1 MPSIRIVVSLI
12 ALCLFAAC
20 ANIIPPSG
28 GPSDVK
34 APQLLSTQPQDSLR
48 NKRVTRIELKFD
60 EFVTVSDV
68 MKELQI
74 SPALKFSPTVIASGK
89 TVVIKIAD
97 SLLQENTTYTINMG
111 KAIKDLHESNPYVGK
126 PFIFSTGAWFDSLR
140 LKGSVIDVGK
150 GQRDSSGL
158 VKVLLY
164 DAQLP
169 FDIVVKQKPAYVT
182 KANTKGEFLFTG
194 LPSRNF
200 RIFALKENGDNQL
213 FDNDEELIAFSDTVY
228 NPSLD
233 TSGIRLSL
241 FQEALDSVRI
251 KTETKSDEK
260 FGRKAKAAE
269 LKQSLAPT
277 LDAKTFNYKVIVD
290 TNRPD
295 KRTQDINAPL
305 EVYVSRKVTAI
316 DAQRILFSMDSNGV
330 EIESKYQSS
339 LDSSMKKLSLSTQWK
354 PNTQYTL
361 RLMKGFIKDSSNSD
375 AMPSKYIFR
384 TKSDE
389 DYGKLEVNIPNK
401 YVGKRYLLKV
411 FRDAEMIYLSTISS
425 NQITLKQLKPGA
437 YKIIIIEDTNG
448 DGDWTTGELKTKRHA
463 ELVIPYD
470 GIINMKAGWEHV
482 VDFAQA
488 KQ

>member
-1 MPSIRIVVSLI
+1 MSSIRIVVSLI

-60 EFVTVSDV
+60 EYVTVSDV
-68 MKELQI
+68 IKEIQI

-111 KAIKDLHESNPYVGK
+111 KAIKDLHESNPYIGK
-126 PFIFSTGAWFDSLR
+126 PFIFSTGAWFDSLQ
-140 LKGSVIDVGK
+140 LKGSVIDASK
-150 GQRDSSGL
+150 GQRDSSGS

-182 KANTKGEFLFTG
+182 KTNTKGEFLFTG
-194 LPSRNF
+194 LPSQNF
-200 RIFALKENGDNQL
+200 RIFALKESGDNQL
-213 FDNDEELIAFSDTVY
+213 FDNDEELIAFADTTY

-233 TSGIRLSL
+233 TLGIPLSI
-241 FQEALDSVRI
+241 FQEIPDSIRI

-260 FGRKAKAAE
+260 FGRKAKATE
-269 LKQSLAPT
+269 LKQSVPT
-277 LDAKTFNYKVIVD
+277 LDAKTFNYKAMVD

-305 EVYVSRKVTAI
+305 EVYVSRKVKSI
-316 DAQRILFSMDSNGV
+316 DRQRVLLSLDSNGTEV
-330 EIESKYQSS
+330 ESKYENS
-339 LDSSMKKLSLSTQWK
+339 LDSSRKKLSLSTQWK
-354 PNTQYTL
+354 PNTLYTL
-361 RLMKGFIKDSSNSD
+361 RLMKGFIKDSSDAD

-389 DYGKLEVNIPNK
+389 DYGKLEVNVPNK
-401 YVGKRYLLKV
+401 YIGKRYLLKV
-411 FRDAEMIYLSTISS
+411 LRDAEMIYLSSISS
-425 NQITLKQLKPGA
+425 NQIALKQLKPGV

-463 ELVIPYD
+463 ELVIPYE
-470 GIINMKAGWEHV
+470 GTINMKAGWEHV

>member
-1 MPSIRIVVSLI
+1 MSSIRIVVSLI

-60 EFVTVSDV
+60 EFVTLADV
-68 MKELQI
+68 TKEIQI

-111 KAIKDLHESNPYVGK
+111 KAIKDLHESNPYIGK
-126 PFIFSTGAWFDSLR
+126 PFIFSTGAWFDSLQ
-140 LKGSVIDVGK
+140 LKGSVIDASK
-150 GQRDSSGL
+150 GQRDSSGS

-182 KANTKGEFLFTG
+182 KTNTKGEFLFTG

-200 RIFALKENGDNQL
+200 RIFALKESGDNQL
-213 FDNDEELIAFSDTVY
+213 FDNDEELIAFADTTY

-233 TSGIRLSL
+233 TLGIPLSI
-241 FQEALDSVRI
+241 FQEIPDSIRI

-260 FGRKAKAAE
+260 FGRKAKTTE
-269 LKQSLAPT
+269 LKQSVPT
-277 LDAKTFNYKVIVD
+277 LDAKTFNYKVMVD

-305 EVYVSRKVTAI
+305 EVYVSRKVKSI
-316 DAQRILFSMDSNGV
+316 DRQRILLSLDSNGTEV
-330 EIESKYQSS
+330 ESKYENS
-339 LDSSMKKLSLSTQWK
+339 LDSSRKKLSLSIQWK
-354 PNTQYTL
+354 PNTLYTL
-361 RLMKGFIKDSSNSD
+361 RLMKGFIKDSSDAD

-389 DYGKLEVNIPNK
+389 DYGKLEVNVPNK
-401 YVGKRYLLKV
+401 YIGKRYLLKV
-411 FRDAEMIYLSTISS
+411 LRDAEMIYLSTISS
-425 NQITLKQLKPGA
+425 NQITLKQLKPGV

-463 ELVIPYD
+463 ELVIPYE
-470 GIINMKAGWEHV
+470 GAINMKAGWEHV